1 MMLGPSL
8 LDRIL
13 ELTRWHIVGTVAGI
27 ALVAWLAE
35 LVLRRRWSP
44 SRRRLMEAQLHA
56 LRSSLTLTVG
66 VRIVAQA
73 LEWVHAPAWL
83 VIGAGFVAIVAWM
96 SASLRVARVFVFQWL
111 FARSEREGVPVL
123 LVDIFTVAASV
134 VIFGVLLHAVFLI
147 EVTSLL
153 ATSAVLS
160 VVLGL
165 ALQDTL
171 GQLLAG
177 ISLQL
182 DRPFR
187 LGDWVEVDSGTKHIG
202 GQVLEVSW
210 RATLL
215 LAIGEELVTIPN
227 KTMAQGLVFNFSG
240 RERPFVRGYFFRV
253 PLDADLALVKRLLTQ
268 AALETK
274 GIRARAGPRGARHRD
289 DGVLDQHQDDQLRH
303 RLRRA
308 VHHRR
313 RVSVARARAPRGAW
327 HRAGRAAGRAPSIA
341 ATKPGP
347 RRRAR
352 AGRRR
357 AREGSTFARRKCR
370 PSKRSP
376 ASILSGSSSSSVI
389 DSTKGNA
396 RIRPRRAGSVWA
408 RRSSSMCSG
417 RCDGTVPGCGG

>member
-13 ELTRWHIVGTVAGI
+13 ELTRWHLVVAVAAI
-27 ALVAWLAE
+27 ALVAWLME
-35 LVLRRRWSP
+35 VWLRRRWNR

-56 LRSSLTLTVG
+56 LRTSIAIASG
-66 VRIVAQA
+66 VRLVEE
-73 LEWVHAPAWL
+73 LMLRNHAPAWL
-83 VIGAGFVAIVAWM
+83 VIGVGLVAVVAWM
-96 SASLRVARVFVFQWL
+96 SAGLRIARVFVFQWL

-123 LVDIFTVAASV
+123 LVDVFTVAASV
-134 VIFGVLLHAVFLI
+134 VIFGALLHAVFLI

-187 LGDWVEVDSGTKHIG
+187 LGDWVEVRSDNGPIA

-227 KTMAQGLVFNFSG
+227 KTMAQGLVLNFSG
-240 RERPFVRGYFFRV
+240 RERPFVRGYFFRL
-253 PLDADLALVKRLLTQ
+253 PLDADLALAKKLLTR
-268 AALETK
+268 AALETE
-274 GIRARAGPRGARHRD
+274 GIARDPGPMPLVIETTESWIAIKMINFITDYGAQYNIGDAFQTRALELLAENGIA
-289 DGVLDQHQDDQLRH
+289 L
-303 RLRRA
+303 A
-308 VHHRR
+308 
-313 RVSVARARAPRGAW
+313 APRLELL
-327 HRAGRAAGRAPSIA
+327 RTSPLGRSAVA
-341 ATKPGP
+341 
-347 RRRAR
+347 
-352 AGRRR
+352 
-357 AREGSTFARRKCR
+357 
-370 PSKRSP
+370 
-376 ASILSGSSSSSVI
+376 
-389 DSTKGNA
+389 
-396 RIRPRRAGSVWA
+396 
-408 RRSSSMCSG
+408 
-417 RCDGTVPGCGG
+417 